1 MPKRTPIMPAMKLV
15 ILDRDG
21 TLNAQTDAFIR
32 RPEDWQALPGALE
45 AVARLNQAGFTVVL
59 AANVP
64 GLGRGLIDMA
74 GLNAIHLRM
83 HKELAAVGGRI
94 DALFFCP
101 HVPEDACDCRKPK
114 PGLFT
119 QIAQRYGVNPAQIDA
134 LGNSLA
140 DVQAAQAAGCRPH
153 LVLTGCSRP
162 DCIDPLP
169 PEFGQVQVHTDLPAF
184 AQALVSPASP
194 PAPAA
199 ASEAVP
205 IAPATDPAGAHRNL

>member
-1 MPKRTPIMPAMKLV
+1 MPHSGFNGGDNPAMKLV

-21 TLNAQTDAFIR
+21 TLNAQTNAFIR
-32 RPEDWQALPGALE
+32 RPEDWQALPGSLE

-74 GLNAIHLRM
+74 ALNAIHLRM

-101 HVPEDACDCRKPK
+101 HVPEDQCDCRKPK

-119 QIAQRYGVNPAQIDA
+119 QIAERYGVNPAQIDA

-153 LVLTGCSRP
+153 LVLTGCGRP
-162 DCIDPLP
+162 ACVDPLP
-169 PEFGQVQVHTDLPAF
+169 PEFGEVQVHTDLPAF
-184 AQALVSPASP
+184 AQALVQQASSLQV
-194 PAPAA
+194 PAPKPELAA
-199 ASEAVP
+199 GQ
-205 IAPATDPAGAHRNL
+205 AGLH